1 MCKKVSLVSARKEN
15 EDTSRID
22 KNYTMA
28 TAVKLTGVE
37 AHRIRRYEEGGLLAP
52 DRTEGNQ
59 RLFSI
64 DDIEIIKE
72 AAKLESEG
80 INIEGIKAI
89 MAMRKGERK

>member
-1 MCKKVSLVSARKEN
+1 MSVSKESK
-15 EDTSRID
+15 DTSKTE

-28 TAVKLTGVE
+28 TAVKLTGIE
-37 AHRIRRYEEGGLLAP
+37 AHRIRRYEEGGLLVP
-52 DRTEGNQ
+52 ERTEGNQ

-64 DDIEIIKE
+64 DDIETIKE

-80 INIEGIKAI
+80 INVEGIKAI